1 MGVIYMQLPETIMN
15 LIAGEQYITD
25 DIGMSDS
32 SVLIFFDKVLKIQ
45 KDNKESHNEYSIM
58 KWLKG
63 KLTVPEV
70 LVYEVI
76 NGKTYLLMSK
86 CNGKM
91 ACDKQYMKN
100 PEKLVSLLA
109 DGLKNLWNIDIND
122 CPSDQSLKYKLA
134 QAEYNVKHNLV
145 DLDNVQPDTF
155 GENGF
160 KNPEE
165 LLSWLYENQPDEELV
180 LSHGDFCLPNIF
192 FDNDNISGYI
202 DLGKTGI
209 ADKWCDIALCYRS
222 LSDNYAGRYNGH
234 TYSGVDV
241 SLLFQKIG
249 VEPDW
254 EKIRYYILLD
264 ELF

>member
-32 SVLIFFDKVLKIQ
+32 SVLIFSDKVLKIQ
-45 KDNKESHNEYSIM
+45 KDNKESQNEYSIM
-58 KWLKG
+58 KWLKD
-63 KLTVPEV
+63 KLTIPEV
-70 LVYEVI
+70 LAYEVI
-76 NGKTYLLMSK
+76 NGKSYLLMSK
-86 CNGKM
+86 CSGKM

-165 LLSWLYENQPDEELV
+165 L
-180 LSHGDFCLPNIF
+180 
-192 FDNDNISGYI
+192 
-202 DLGKTGI
+202 
-209 ADKWCDIALCYRS
+209 
-222 LSDNYAGRYNGH
+222 
-234 TYSGVDV
+234 
-241 SLLFQKIG
+241 
-249 VEPDW
+249 
-254 EKIRYYILLD
+254 
-264 ELF
+264 

>member
-1 MGVIYMQLPETIMN
+1 M
-15 LIAGEQYITD
+15 
-25 DIGMSDS
+25 
-32 SVLIFFDKVLKIQ
+32 
-45 KDNKESHNEYSIM
+45 
-58 KWLKG
+58 
-63 KLTVPEV
+63 
-70 LVYEVI
+70 
-76 NGKTYLLMSK
+76 
-86 CNGKM
+86 
-91 ACDKQYMKN
+91 
-100 PEKLVSLLA
+100 VSLLA

-122 CPSDQSLKYKLA
+122 CPSDLSLKYKLA
-134 QAEYNVKHNLV
+134 QAEYNVKNNLV

-165 LLSWLYENQPDEELV
+165 LLGWFYENQPEEELV
-180 LSHGDFCLPNIF
+180 LSHGDFCLPNMF

-234 TYSGVDV
+234 AYSGVDV